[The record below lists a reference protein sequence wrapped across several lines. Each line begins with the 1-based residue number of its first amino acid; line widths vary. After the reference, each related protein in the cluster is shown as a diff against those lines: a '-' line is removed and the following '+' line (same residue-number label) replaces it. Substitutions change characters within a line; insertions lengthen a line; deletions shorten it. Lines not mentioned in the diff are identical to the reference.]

1 MKCAHCGSN
10 NEEVLIVEKIK
21 LILFDVQ
28 NNGEEFLDE
37 ARKICDFEV
46 VCRINTL
53 SALINA
59 VKINNASKSSAILCI
74 YCGANAVVA
83 PEVLSYISTAR
94 LKSIAVCEN
103 VPQGFSLLKRGVN
116 DMIVFD
122 RNKSGFFFKS
132 LASRARTII
141 AEAAVK
147 RTLKNDFGVSV
158 KLVIAIGSSTGGT
171 ESVVKILE
179 KFPADMPPILLTQHM
194 PPIFTNLFA
203 KRLNGL
209 CKMTVWEAN
218 DGDEVKNGMVL
229 IAPGERQMA
238 LQRRGGRLVVNC
250 TDENPVSGHCPSV
263 DVLFSSVAT
272 TFGKNSIGVILT
284 GMGADGAQGLL
295 KMYQAGAYT
304 IGQNRESCVVYGMPK
319 VAFDIGAVGI
329 QLHLDKIADE
339 ILAQAARVK

>member
-1 MKCAHCGSN
+1 M
-10 NEEVLIVEKIK
+10 EKIK
-21 LILFDVQ
+21 LIFFDTY
-28 NNGEEFLDE
+28 NHGECFLDGI
-37 ARKICDFEV
+37 RKNAEFDIAFRV
-46 VCRINTL
+46 STL
-53 SALINA
+53 TALTSA
-59 VKINNASKSSAILCI
+59 VKATNASKSAAILCV
-74 YCGANAVVA
+74 YCGAHSVITTD
-83 PEVLSYISTAR
+83 VLAYISTAG

-103 VPQGFSLLKRGVN
+103 VSQGFTMLKRGVN

-122 RNKSGFFFKS
+122 KGKTSFFFKS

-147 RTLKNDFGVSV
+147 RTLKNDYGSHV

-179 KFPADMPPILLTQHM
+179 KLPADMPPILLTQHM

-218 DGDEVKNGMVL
+218 DGDEVKNGLVL
-229 IAPGERQMA
+229 VAPGERQMA
-238 LQRRGGRLVVNC
+238 LERRSGRLVVNC
-250 TDENPVSGHCPSV
+250 LDEHQVTGHCPSV
-263 DVLFSSVAT
+263 DVLFGSVAAT
-272 TFGKNSIGVILT
+272 IGKNSVGVILT

-295 KMYQAGAYT
+295 KMYNSGAYT

-319 VAFDIGAVGI
+319 AAYDIGAVGV
-329 QLHLDKIADE
+329 QLHLDKIAGD
-339 ILAQAARVK
+339 ILAQSAKYR